1 MTLTDKQKDIIRTLS
16 LGHERDE
23 LLDLDELLELLPYT
37 TTKQSIQFS
46 IRILIKKGLV
56 EKHGIRQRATD
67 APASSFGVDGYR
79 PSESEVDADLTS
91 NTPICFKRI
100 LKESY

>member
-1 MTLTDKQKDIIRTLS
+1 MNLTSKQKDVIKTLN
-16 LGHERDE
+16 LGYERGH
-23 LLDLDELLELLPYT
+23 LLDLDELLEILPYR

-67 APASSFGVDGYR
+67 GRQRRVLG
-79 PSESEVDADLTS
+79 LTA
-91 NTPICFKRI
+91 IGRAKVKLMRI
-100 LKESY
+100 